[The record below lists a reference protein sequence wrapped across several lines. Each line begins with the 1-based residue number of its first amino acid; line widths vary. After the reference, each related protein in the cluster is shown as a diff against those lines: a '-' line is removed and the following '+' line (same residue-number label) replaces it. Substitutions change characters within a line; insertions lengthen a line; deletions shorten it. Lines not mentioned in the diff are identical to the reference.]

1 MATIL
6 LKDGQ
11 VGCGLG
17 VYDADVLIEDGKI
30 VSTFDWGKEIKA
42 DKVVDCKGKLILPGL
57 IDAHVHM
64 REPGQSYKEDWETG
78 SKAAVAGGVT
88 TVFDMPNNQPP
99 VLTVKDLD
107 AKRELISGRSYCNYG
122 LYIGFNGKNISEINK
137 AKNIAGVKVYAATST
152 GNMMVGGGDIEKLF
166 KKCKKTIVVHAEDE
180 ACIAENTEKYLAEFD
195 GREID
200 PSIHSKIRSPECA
213 AKAVKFV
220 CELAKNSGHKLHVAH
235 VSSDQEIAVILE
247 YRDSGVTCEVSPHHL
262 LLSEDDYAQLQ
273 NFIKVNPPVRS
284 RTNVFGMWKALKFG
298 EIDIVATDHAPHT
311 FVEKQQGYMQAPS
324 GMPELETLLPIML
337 NAVNSEG
344 LEVKE
349 LVKLCCEGPAKLF
362 GAKGKGQIEAGFD
375 ADIVVVD
382 MDMEREVKNEE
393 LFTKCGWSP
402 YHGSVFKGWPIM
414 TFVNGQ
420 LVFKD
425 GKVAGKK
432 AGREVEFEG

>member
-42 DKVVDCKGKLILPGL
+42 DKVIDCKGKLILPGL

-78 SKAAVAGGVT
+78 SKAAVAGGIT

-107 AKRELISGRSYCNYG
+107 AKRALISGRSYCNYG
-122 LYIGFNGKNISEINK
+122 LFIGFDGKNISEINK
-137 AKNIAGVKVYAATST
+137 AKNIAGVKVFAANST
-152 GNMMVGGGDIEKLF
+152 GNMGVAGDAIEKLF
-166 KKCKKTIVVHAEDE
+166 RKCNKTIVVHAEDE
-180 ACIAENTEKYLAEFD
+180 VCIAENTEKYLAEFD

-220 CELAKNSGHKLHVAH
+220 CELAKKSGHKLHVAH

-262 LLSEDDYAQLQ
+262 LLSEDDYGQLN

-362 GAKGKGQIEAGFD
+362 GAKFKGQIEAGFD

-414 TFVNGQ
+414 TFVGGE

-425 GKVAGKK
+425 GKVVGKK
-432 AGREVEFEG
+432 MGKEVEFGG